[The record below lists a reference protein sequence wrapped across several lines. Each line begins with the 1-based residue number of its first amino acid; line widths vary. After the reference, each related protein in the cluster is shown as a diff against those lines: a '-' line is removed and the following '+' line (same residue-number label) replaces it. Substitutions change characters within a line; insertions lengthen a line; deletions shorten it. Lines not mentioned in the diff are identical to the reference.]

1 MKTIILLVTIMTQVS
16 GGNDIKITSTEFNSV
31 ERCENALKLEKAVLS
46 NVFSDIRGSYTLQC
60 VEK

>member
-1 MKTIILLVTIMTQVS
+1 MTQVS